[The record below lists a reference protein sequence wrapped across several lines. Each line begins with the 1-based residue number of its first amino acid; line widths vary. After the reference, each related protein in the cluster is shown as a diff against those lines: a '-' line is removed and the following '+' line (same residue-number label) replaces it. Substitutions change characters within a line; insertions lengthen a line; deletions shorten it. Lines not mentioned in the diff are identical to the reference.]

1 MDMSGLQYA
10 FLTEFMKLI
19 VQKFYEAMPPIGF
32 HSDNVD
38 TPLPKQEVNDGDVG
52 KGDLLGLYLN
62 GKCKELDKATI
73 LVLCA
78 DGSTMNIPYSDYE
91 NGNFWPAASFFVSEN
106 FNKSKF
112 NKMVKACVF
121 NGLL

>member
-62 GKCKELDKATI
+62 GKSKELDKATI
-73 LVLCA
+73 LVLRA

-91 NGNFWPAASFFVSEN
+91 DGNFLAGSIFLCVR
-106 FNKSKF
+106 KF
-112 NKMVKACVF
+112 
-121 NGLL
+121 